1 MSKPIRRN
9 YDIAGAFVMLSGLL
23 YMPVF
28 LLESWNGR
36 TQGFLIF
43 GLIFLIMGLFLRGR
57 RRWLAYIA
65 YFLTLIAMLVT
76 LVAMG
81 TSSIGAWWWA
91 LIMIF
96 QVLAVYKLFRIL
108 WAPKGEFDK

>member
-1 MSKPIRRN
+1 MKPIRRN

-23 YMPVF
+23 YIPVF

-43 GLIFLIMGLFLRGR
+43 GLFFLVMGLFLRGR

-65 YFLTLIAMLVT
+65 YILTLIAMLVT

-81 TSSIGAWWWA
+81 TSPIGIWWWA
-91 LIMIF
+91 VIMIL
-96 QVLAVYKLFRIL
+96 QVLAVLNLFRIL